1 MGNDYALAQS
11 IRTEGR
17 LWVMQQ
23 RFWLFGTAVYKD
35 GSQIDTDTATRNARR
50 FFNALDRFVL
60 TRKEVDSGIRLPRL
74 VFLETGR
81 QRANTHIH
89 FYIKGTHWT
98 HYRTLYRHAD
108 RLWQRHI
115 EGSNDLRITDNIEPN
130 TDRAGY
136 CWKEVRQHATDVLL
150 VDCCHL

>member
-1 MGNDYALAQS
+1 MRNDYAQAIK
-11 IRTEGR
+11 IREDGR

-23 RFWLFGTAVYKD
+23 RFWLFGTALYND
-35 GSQIDTDTATRNARR
+35 GSVIDAETATRNARR

-60 TRKEVDSGIRLPRL
+60 TRKELANGTRLSHL

-89 FYIKGTHWT
+89 FYIKGNHWT
-98 HYRTLYRHAD
+98 HYQTLYRHAD

-115 EGSNDLRITDNIEPN
+115 DSSNDLRITDNIVLN
-130 TDRAGY
+130 ADRAGY
-136 CWKEVRQHATDVLL
+136 CWKELRQHNTDVLL